1 MFSFSNLSHVSLV
14 VLRQVPKILGCIW
27 HLSGLSSAIS
37 KHLFSFPIVFFDLSL
52 VLNFVFY
59 ISGAGIDPS
68 SLIIV
73 EGKVCWDIYIDGLVI
88 SSDGNILDA
97 LGAGIK
103 VGDPL
108 FSYPMRKFTWLS
120 INLCLCI
127 NICRSV

>member
-1 MFSFSNLSHVSLV
+1 MVT
-14 VLRQVPKILGCIW
+14 
-27 HLSGLSSAIS
+27 
-37 KHLFSFPIVFFDLSL
+37 
-52 VLNFVFY
+52 FVFY
-59 ISGAGIDPS
+59 ILGAGIDPS

-108 FSYPMRKFTWLS
+108 FSFPMRKFTRLA
-120 INLCLCI
+120 INLFLRI